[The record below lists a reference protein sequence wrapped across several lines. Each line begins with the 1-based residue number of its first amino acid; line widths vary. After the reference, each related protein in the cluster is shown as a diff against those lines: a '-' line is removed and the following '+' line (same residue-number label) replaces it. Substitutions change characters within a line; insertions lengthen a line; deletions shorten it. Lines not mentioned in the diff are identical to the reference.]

1 MPSSVVLTTRRFG
14 ETFCA
19 SGFERSVCR
28 IDEIERA
35 IPVVLSQ
42 ELQEVVNVFR
52 QVSAFCAYRL
62 PFPYVGIVRIRRER
76 VIVSIRQTSK
86 GSARY
91 LPQDGLMEFS
101 LDAKPIPV
109 VVVLPLPRAPHS
121 ILINEGQDILQ
132 IRTMMQV
139 IKLGYAI
146 CVVARQRMRR
156 NVVDLVVSDPDDTTV
171 VKKSK

>member
-1 MPSSVVLTTRRFG
+1 
-14 ETFCA
+14 
-19 SGFERSVCR
+19 
-28 IDEIERA
+28 
-35 IPVVLSQ
+35 
-42 ELQEVVNVFR
+42 
-52 QVSAFCAYRL
+52 
-62 PFPYVGIVRIRRER
+62 
-76 VIVSIRQTSK
+76 
-86 GSARY
+86 
-91 LPQDGLMEFS
+91 MEFS

-156 NVVDLVVSDPDDTTV
+156 NVVDLLVSTQTTRPSLRTPIILGCTHVSSPNFEYDLTGSSPGPSASARSRIVAGNKPAMSTPRSGSFDHLREDDTM
-171 VKKSK
+171 